1 MFRNRITG
9 AAVLAAAALALAA
22 CSNSEQASSGTTTT
36 SPPTTTATTSSQ
48 ASTGN
53 GVTTPADVFGPA
65 CGQLP
70 QGDAPGGLSAM
81 GPQPVAT
88 AASTNPLLTKLVAA
102 VGAVPGLVD
111 TLNSTNGLTVF
122 APADPAFAA
131 LGDAKFAELAANPN
145 MLAPIL
151 QYHVLAKRYDAN
163 GLAAAKSVMSLNSSA
178 GAVKIEGSGANL
190 TINGAK
196 VLCGNIPTK
205 NATVFVIDKVML
217 PAA

>member
-1 MFRNRITG
+1 MIKIVTG
-9 AAVLAAAALALAA
+9 AMVAAAALALSA
-22 CSNSEQASSGTTTT
+22 CSNSEQASPNTNTPAPAPTTTT
-36 SPPTTTATTSSQ
+36 TTTTAAKT
-48 ASTGN
+48 

-88 AASTNPLLTKLVAA
+88 AASTNPLLKKLVAA
-102 VGAVPGLVD
+102 VGAVPGLAD
-111 TLNSTNGLTVF
+111 TLNSTDNLTVF

-131 LGDAKFAELAANPN
+131 IGDAKFNELAGNPN

-151 QYHVLAKRYDAN
+151 QYHVVAKRYDAN
-163 GLAAAKSVMSLNSSA
+163 GLAAAKSVKSLNASA
-178 GAVKIEGSGANL
+178 GELKIEGSGTSL
-190 TINGAK
+190 TVNGAK
-196 VLCGNIPTK
+196 ILCGNIPTK

>member
-1 MFRNRITG
+1 MLKIVSG
-9 AAVLAAAALALAA
+9 AAVVAAVLALSA
-22 CSNSEQASSGTTTT
+22 CGNSEQASPNTNTPAAPPPATTTT
-36 SPPTTTATTSSQ
+36 AAPAAKT
-48 ASTGN
+48 

-102 VGAVPGLVD
+102 VGAVPGLAD
-111 TLNSTNGLTVF
+111 TLNSTDNLTVF

-131 LGDAKFAELAANPN
+131 LGDAKFAELAGNPT

-151 QYHVLAKRYDAN
+151 QYHVVAKRYDAN
-163 GLAAAKSVMSLNSSA
+163 GLMAAKTLKSLNAA
-178 GAVKIEGSGANL
+178 GGDLKIEGSGTNL
-190 TINGAK
+190 TVNGAK
-196 VLCGNIPTK
+196 ILCGNIPTK